1 LAAGQTTETQR
12 PGIMI
17 PRETELR
24 RIAGECLD
32 GACGPGADPW
42 TTYLDL
48 LSGEDD
54 GFDDVMAIFG
64 REERRDAALVG
75 NVLPFPSARSVA
87 S

>member
-1 LAAGQTTETQR
+1 MT
-12 PGIMI
+12 
-17 PRETELR
+17 RETELR
-24 RIAGECLD
+24 RIARGCLD
-32 GACGPGADPW
+32 DAYGPDADPW

-54 GFDDVMAIFG
+54 GFEDLMAIFE

-75 NVLPFPSARSVA
+75 NVVPFPSARRVA